1 MPAQQIS
8 SATAAMGDSDG
19 YESPGRAPVN
29 PTTFNPFAALGLDPA
44 TATEDLVRP
53 AYHRAMRHRHEGVVL
68 RYPATADHFPSQT
81 EVQLAYDYLSAPY
94 QLGRARAEWVRN
106 HRDVFFPKLEVGNPG
121 VFRPAAPTA
130 ARTATAS
137 GYNVN
142 ARPYSPPPRD
152 VRRQSH
158 RATAPAT
165 GPGSSANEPFE
176 VDDEEE
182 DDAATAGQRPN
193 PYTRPRRRQTAG
205 PSRPSKARRT
215 AATGP
220 GSCASSPMEVE
231 EDDDDEEDKEEEDAA
246 ATARP
251 GLFER
256 ARRPYAPAAA
266 SPGSDYMEMDDDEE
280 EEDDE
285 DEDEDEEE
293 PPATPTPRQPR
304 RHRLPAGSSAA
315 ATAASNVVAA
325 AATAAATP
333 HASRRPRPAANRS
346 GGSSRR
352 NVSVANPITGE
363 RITVGEWAGAGG
375 ARRNAVV
382 AGFDA
387 RGRIFYRITNEDRF
401 GAPMHAPTATA
412 TRFEDVFF
420 RAPYRGMDAAAVRA
434 AVDAHLRLPPHQR
447 P

>member
-1 MPAQQIS
+1 
-8 SATAAMGDSDG
+8 MGRDR

-29 PTTFNPFAALGLDPA
+29 PTTFNPFAALGLNPA
-44 TATEDLVRP
+44 TATEDMLQP
-53 AYHRAMRHRHEGVVL
+53 AYRRAMRHRHEGVVL
-68 RYPATADHFPSQT
+68 RYPATAGSFPSQT
-81 EVQLAYDYLSAPY
+81 EVQLAYDYLRAPY
-94 QLGRARAEWVRN
+94 QLGRARAEWA
-106 HRDVFFPKLEVGNPG
+106 HGHQDVFFPLLERGDPQ

-137 GYNVN
+137 GYNFD
-142 ARPYSPPPRD
+142 ARTYSPPPRD
-152 VRRQSH
+152 VRRQSG
-158 RATAPAT
+158 RATAPAA
-165 GPGSSANEPFE
+165 GPGSSPNEPFE

-182 DDAATAGQRPN
+182 EDTATAGLRPN
-193 PYTRPRRRQTAG
+193 PYTQPRRRHTAG

-231 EDDDDEEDKEEEDAA
+231 DEEDEEDAA

-256 ARRPYAPAAA
+256 ARRPYAPATA
-266 SPGSDYMEMDDDEE
+266 SPGSDYMEMDDE

-285 DEDEDEEE
+285 DDEEDDEEE
-293 PPATPTPRQPR
+293 EEEPATPTPRQPR
-304 RHRLPAGSSAA
+304 RHQLPASSSAA

-352 NVSVANPITGE
+352 NASVANPITGE

-387 RGRIFYRITNEDRF
+387 RGRIFYRITNEDRL

-420 RAPYRGMDAAAVRA
+420 RAPYRGMDAAGVRA
-434 AVDAHLRLPPHQR
+434 TVDAHLRLPPHQR